1 MVLMAA
7 TTKNLVRHAVG
18 SSVLPTADSVRT
30 HGNEVNSKGSATIR
44 FVQSALTSAIALSWM
59 SSATFH
65 LTICGLLIL
74 AYRLSGIASQELSE
88 NQQRTVIGALGDQ
101 NVVDDLPLF
110 ELAGEV
116 SAVLEIPAGGGDDFA
131 LQMSQQLQRSGIGL
145 PDNVGD
151 NIWNGLPGADATGS
165 GGDGAGVLL
174 KVPKSGLAVTKGSFT
189 AFTIPAKPKP
199 RQSYSIVIEIRVAN
213 DVKKFRVSDLTGQV
227 RGSDGYV
234 QKLPFDAR
242 SPSASGYPIEN
253 QSVRTLDNSTILD
266 VVENRVQLV
275 IKVPGAAKLVKDE
288 IRIRSKKLREE
299 QLLTLVF
306 GDSEVEP

>member
-7 TTKNLVRHAVG
+7 SKKNPLHHGLSSTEVPTT
-18 SSVLPTADSVRT
+18 DSVRARV
-30 HGNEVNSKGSATIR
+30 NEANSRGSATIR
-44 FVQSALTSAIALSWM
+44 LVHSTLASATALSWM

-65 LTICGLLIL
+65 LVLWGLLIL
-74 AYRLSGIASQELSE
+74 GYRLSGIASQKPAE

-101 NVVDDLPLF
+101 NVIDDIPLF
-110 ELAGEV
+110 EFAGEV
-116 SAVLEIPAGGGDDFA
+116 SAELEIPAGGGDDFA
-131 LQMSQQLQRSGIGL
+131 LQMSQQLQRSGVGL
-145 PDNVGD
+145 PRNVGD
-151 NIWNGLPGADATGS
+151 DIWNGLPGADATGS

-189 AFTIPAKPKP
+189 AFTIPAQPRP

-213 DVKKFRVSDLTGQV
+213 DAKKFRVSDLTGQV
-227 RGSDGYV
+227 RGSDGYA

-242 SPSASGYPIEN
+242 SPNASGYPVEN
-253 QSVRTLDNSTILD
+253 QSIKTLDNSAILD
-266 VVENRVQLV
+266 VVDNRVQLV

-299 QLLTLVF
+299 QVLTLVF